1 MALQQ
6 DTYPTGDGTEAGES
20 DRRVLIALTHGKW
33 RSRLRIISETVVC
46 RYRHG
51 LAVLHITARDAL
63 MRARDK
69 DSAGPERKCMQL
81 AIVEEYVL
89 HESE

>member
-1 MALQQ
+1 M
-6 DTYPTGDGTEAGES
+6 
-20 DRRVLIALTHGKW
+20 
-33 RSRLRIISETVVC
+33 C